1 MRKLILCAL
10 FCALLSSATV
20 YGQTADNPNAI
31 TFRALFMDYQSQNG
45 GSIGAFKDYN
55 SGFEVSYTRFLANK
69 INLNV
74 PLKVGSVQSH
84 DDIVSLRKRIIG
96 LDAVIHYNFMEDDR
110 PILPYAL
117 GGLGFVTETEG
128 SANVQIPL
136 GLGAKFRLNER
147 AYFSWQSEYRLALAE
162 DRNNLHHGLGFTYV
176 LGDGGIEKKSKKE
189 ILKDDAD
196 GDGIIDDVDLCPQIA
211 GPKELQGCP
220 DTDSDGIADF
230 EDACP
235 LLAGPKSLRG
245 CPDAD
250 GDGVSDNDDE
260 CPNMAG
266 LASNNGC
273 PTTDTDNDGVP
284 DNADNCPNIA
294 GSPANGGCPMVDAD
308 NDGVPDD
315 VDKCPNVAGPAN
327 SEGCPD
333 VDNDGIPDYL
343 DKCPNKA
350 GINAFGG
357 CPDTDND
364 GIDDSRDRCPE
375 SPGPVAN
382 NGCPEISQADRDVL
396 DLAMRAV
403 QFSTGKATLKAE
415 SFTILSQ
422 IAAIMNRYP
431 SYNLS
436 ISGHTDNVG
445 GAATNQS
452 LSERRAKSCY
462 DYLITQGVSSS
473 RMNYAGFGESRPIAD
488 NNTLRGK
495 TLNRRVEFNLI
506 PR

>member
-1 MRKLILCAL
+1 MRKLILCA
-10 FCALLSSATV
+10 FICVLLSSVDVQA
-20 YGQTADNPNAI
+20 QSAENPNAI
-31 TFRALFMDYQSQNG
+31 SFRALFLDYQSQNG
-45 GSIGAFKDYN
+45 GSIAAFKDYN
-55 SGFEVSYTRFLANK
+55 NGFEVAYSRYLGNK
-69 INLNV
+69 INLSI
-74 PLKVGSVQSH
+74 PLKIGSVRSH
-84 DDIVSLRKRIIG
+84 EDVDLLRKRIVS
-96 LDAVIHYNFMEDDR
+96 LDATIHYDFLDDDKQ
-110 PILPYAL
+110 IVPYGL
-117 GGLGFVTETEG
+117 GGIGFVNETTG
-128 SANVQIPL
+128 SFNVQIPL
-136 GLGAKFRLNER
+136 GLGVKFKVNER
-147 AYFSWQSEYRLALAE
+147 SFFSWQSEYRLALSE
-162 DRNNLHHGLGFTYV
+162 NRNNLQHGLGFTYI
-176 LGDGGIEKKSKKE
+176 LGEGGLEKKPGKM

-245 CPDAD
+245 CPDSD

-266 LASNNGC
+266 TAANNGC
-273 PTTDTDNDGVP
+273 PGTDTDNDGVP
-284 DNADNCPNIA
+284 DNADNCPNLA
-294 GSPANGGCPMVDAD
+294 GSPANNGCPIVDAD

-315 VDKCPNVAGPAN
+315 VDRCPNAAGPAN

-333 VDNDGIPDYL
+333 GDNDGIPDYL
-343 DKCPNKA
+343 DKCPTKA
-350 GINAFGG
+350 GINAYGG

-375 SPGPVAN
+375 SAGPVSN

-403 QFSTGKATLKAE
+403 QFDTGKNTLKSE
-415 SFTILSQ
+415 SFTILTQ
-422 IAAIMNRYP
+422 IAGIMNRYP

>member
-1 MRKLILCAL
+1 MRKLILSAFICV
-10 FCALLSSATV
+10 LLSNIDVQAQSS
-20 YGQTADNPNAI
+20 DNPNAL
-31 TFRALFMDYQSQNG
+31 TFRALFLDYQSQNG
-45 GSIGAFKDYN
+45 GSISAFKDYN
-55 SGFEVSYTRFLANK
+55 NGFEFAYSRYLANK
-69 INLNV
+69 INFNI
-74 PLKVGSVQSH
+74 PLKIGAVQSH
-84 DDIVSLRKRIIG
+84 DDVEALRKRIVS
-96 LDAVIHYNFMEDDR
+96 LDATIHYDFLDDEKA
-110 PILPYAL
+110 IVPY
-117 GGLGFVTETEG
+117 GLAGIGFVSETEG
-128 SANVQIPL
+128 SFNVQIPIGV
-136 GLGAKFRLNER
+136 GLKFKVNER
-147 AYFSWQSEYRLALAE
+147 SFISWQSEYRLALSE
-162 DRNNLHHGLGFTYV
+162 NRNNLQHGLGFTYV
-176 LGDGGIEKKSKKE
+176 LGEGGLDQKKDKTM
-189 ILKDDAD
+189 LLNDAD

-211 GPKELQGCP
+211 GPRELQGCP
-220 DTDSDGIADF
+220 DTDGDGIADF

-235 LLAGPKSLRG
+235 LLAGPRSLRG

-250 GDGVSDNDDE
+250 GDGISDNDDD

-266 LASNNGC
+266 TAANNGC
-273 PTTDTDNDGVP
+273 PETDSDNDGVP
-284 DNADNCPNIA
+284 DNLDKCPHLV
-294 GSPANGGCPMVDAD
+294 GSPSNGGCPTLDAD

-315 VDKCPNVAGPAN
+315 VDRCPNAAGPAS

-333 VDNDGIPDYL
+333 ADNDGIPDYL

-350 GINAFGG
+350 GIKAFGG
-357 CPDTDND
+357 CPDSDND
-364 GIDDSRDRCPE
+364 GIDDSRDRCPDT
-375 SPGPVAN
+375 PGPVSN
-382 NGCPEISQADRDVL
+382 NGCPEISQADQDVL

-403 QFSTGKATLKAE
+403 QFDTGKATLKSE
-415 SFTILSQ
+415 SFTILTQ
-422 IAAIMNRYP
+422 IAGIMNRYP

-473 RMNYAGFGESRPIAD
+473 RMNFAGFGESRPIAD

>member
-1 MRKLILCAL
+1 MRKLILCAII
-10 FCALLSSATV
+10 CVLLSSIDSNA
-20 YGQTADNPNAI
+20 QSENNPNAL
-31 TFRALFMDYQSQNG
+31 TFRALFLDYQSQNG
-45 GSIGAFKDYN
+45 GSISAFKDYN
-55 SGFEVSYTRFLANK
+55 NGFEVAYSRYLANK
-69 INLNV
+69 INLSV
-74 PLKVGSVQSH
+74 PLKIGSVQSH
-84 DDIVSLRKRIIG
+84 DDVESLRKRILS
-96 LDAVIHYNFMEDDR
+96 LDATIHYDFLDDDK
-110 PILPYAL
+110 PIVPY
-117 GGLGFVTETEG
+117 GLAGIGFVSETEG
-128 SANVQIPL
+128 SLNVQIPL
-136 GLGAKFRLNER
+136 GVGFKFKLNER
-147 AYFSWQSEYRLALAE
+147 SFISWQSEYRLALSE
-162 DRNNLHHGLGFTYV
+162 NRNNLQHGLGFTYV
-176 LGDGGIEKKSKKE
+176 LGEGGLEKKPGKTM
-189 ILKDDAD
+189 LKDDAD

-220 DTDSDGIADF
+220 DTDNDGIADF

-235 LLAGPKSLRG
+235 LLAGPRSLRG

-250 GDGVSDNDDE
+250 GDGISDNDDD

-266 LASNNGC
+266 TAANNGC
-273 PTTDTDNDGVP
+273 PGTDSDNDGVP
-284 DNADNCPNIA
+284 DNLDKCPNLA
-294 GSPANGGCPMVDAD
+294 GSPSNAGCPMLDAD

-315 VDKCPNVAGPAN
+315 VDRCPNAAGPA
-327 SEGCPD
+327 SSDGCPD
-333 VDNDGIPDYL
+333 GDNDGIPDYL

-375 SPGPVAN
+375 SPGPVSN
-382 NGCPEISQADRDVL
+382 NGCPEISQADQDVL

-403 QFSTGKATLKAE
+403 QFDTGKATLKSE
-415 SFTILSQ
+415 SFTILTQ
-422 IAAIMNRYP
+422 IAGIMNRYP

-473 RMNYAGFGESRPIAD
+473 RMNFAGFGESRPIAD